1 MKAFDREAALDDVVD
16 DFVFELACVAEAEV
30 ADVRDDGEDSYVVL
44 SLQFYGMLDTAFVL
58 YQDLRLTATVIDVY
72 GV

>member
-1 MKAFDREAALDDVVD
+1 MKGFDRDAALDDVVD

-44 SLQFYGMLDTAFVL
+44 SLQFYGMLDTACVL
-58 YQDLRLTATVIDVY
+58 YQD
-72 GV
+72 